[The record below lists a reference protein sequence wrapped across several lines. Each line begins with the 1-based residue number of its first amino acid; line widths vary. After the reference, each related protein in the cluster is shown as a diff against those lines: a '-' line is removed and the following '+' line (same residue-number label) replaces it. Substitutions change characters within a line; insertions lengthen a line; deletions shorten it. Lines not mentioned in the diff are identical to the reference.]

1 MLYGILPM
9 MQEVL
14 IQQYFSE
21 EGDESVLRMASLILQ
36 ERMLTEECGGVF
48 PELETSFS
56 TIHRILDAE
65 SEYIKSIQQS

>member
-21 EGDESVLRMASLILQ
+21 EGDESVLRMASLITP
-36 ERMLTEECGGVF
+36 RAYAYEEMWRCF
-48 PELETSFS
+48 P
-56 TIHRILDAE
+56 
-65 SEYIKSIQQS
+65 